1 MGRMIKYKSVSRIDQ
16 PEKHTH
22 GWYVRVRYAKQE
34 VAKFFPDKLHGG
46 KKKALD
52 QAVRFR
58 DRTEKELGKP
68 RTNRLVVGRSPRGR
82 NKIIGVRR
90 VVKATRT
97 VSGDLRKNAV
107 YEVTWSPEPNVVQRT
122 SISIRK
128 YGAKEAYR
136 KAVALREAKEK
147 EFYRG

>member
-1 MGRMIKYKSVSRIDQ
+1 MAREAKHKSISRIDQ

-22 GWYVRVRYAKQE
+22 GWYVRVRYAKHE
-34 VAKFFPDKLHGG
+34 VSKFFPDKLHGS
-46 KKKALD
+46 KKKALE
-52 QAVRFR
+52 QAIRFR
-58 DRTEKELGKP
+58 DRTERELGKP
-68 RTNRLVVGRSPRGR
+68 RTDRLVVGRSPRGR

-90 VVKATRT
+90 VVKTTTT
-97 VSGDLRKNAV
+97 VSGEIRKNAV
-107 YEVTWSPEPNVVQRT
+107 YEVTWSPEPNIVQRT

-136 KAVALREAKEK
+136 RAVALRESKEK

>member
-1 MGRMIKYKSVSRIDQ
+1 MRF
-16 PEKHTH
+16 
-22 GWYVRVRYAKQE
+22 AKQE
-34 VAKFFPDKLHGG
+34 VAKFFPDKLNGG

-52 QAVRFR
+52 LALRFR
-58 DRTEKELGKP
+58 DRTEKEFGKP
-68 RTNRLVVGRSPRGR
+68 RTDRLVVGRSPRGR

-90 VVKATRT
+90 VVKTTRT
-97 VSGDLRKNAV
+97 VAGETRKNAV

-128 YGAKEAYR
+128 YGSKEAYR
-136 KAVALREAKEK
+136 RAVALREAKEK